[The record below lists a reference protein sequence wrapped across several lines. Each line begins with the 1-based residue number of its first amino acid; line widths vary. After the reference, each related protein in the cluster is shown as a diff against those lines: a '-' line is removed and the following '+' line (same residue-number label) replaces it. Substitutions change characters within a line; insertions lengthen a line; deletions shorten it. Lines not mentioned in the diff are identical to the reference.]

1 MFTMI
6 ILASTLA
13 GFLVGLYSQSVWVSF
28 QVLGAGLLLSCL
40 VLLLSSPPPFP
51 SLAHTHTL
59 LTPPLLFTG
68 MCSRMA
74 NFQEERNQVAACA
87 NRLCCS

>member
-51 SLAHTHTL
+51 SLAY
-59 LTPPLLFTG
+59 TPPLLFTG